1 MQVGVTAVVPGDV
14 VDAGDGW
21 EAAQVLAAALDG
33 HGTAPQA
40 LPQIVAASR
49 EVVGENPFT
58 VIFDRGGYDSKLF
71 TWLNEVGIDFIT
83 YQRGGA
89 NPAAEGFRRREARF
103 EGLRVRMQ
111 TSIGSRP
118 PTRGPRYR
126 SPARRAHH
134 SGTPARASMSRPLD
148 LEGSASMRNCVCLT
162 AADRRAPT

>member
-126 SPARRAHH
+126 SPT
-134 SGTPARASMSRPLD
+134 SSPCPPLRNA
-148 LEGSASMRNCVCLT
+148 SASVDVQTPGPGGLGKYAKLCMSNRG
-162 AADRRAPT
+162 